1 MKKLWLVLLLSS
13 SFLLAQDSSPS
24 NPSQGDSKA
33 PKGQVAVRGCVGRM
47 SGDYI
52 LTQVNPGMTYQL
64 QGSGKT
70 KVRQYLGQEVE
81 VTGTKQPT
89 LSSSSDAMAKMGS
102 AAPVTIIVTSI
113 KTINKECRY

>member
-1 MKKLWLVLLLSS
+1 MKKLWFALLLSS
-13 SFLLAQDSSPS
+13 SFLLAQNSSPS
-24 NPSQGDSKA
+24 PSQGEA
-33 PKGQVAVRGCVGRM
+33 PKGQVTVRGCVSRL
-47 SGDYI
+47 SGDYV

-89 LSSSSDAMAKMGS
+89 LSSSSDAIQKMGS